1 MRPVSGMI
9 SSYSMISR
17 LVLGVLLVGVTVFV
31 FAQPGSKSLR
41 VAGLSLRAVFPAGT
55 QVAYADAG
63 DLTAALGLQ
72 MQVARGAVTL
82 VQGGRILRITL
93 LENVAAAANYGWGL
107 YVNGSNQR
115 GQAAGYQAGQLLLP
129 IRTLANGLGATLTDD
144 GSGLVLNLP
153 TIRLQ
158 TVRSDASP
166 EGDRV
171 VFEFSKDV
179 GFTARLEGQ
188 DAVLDFPAASG
199 DEVNYEVGG
208 AFIKTVEV
216 RRGQSLLEARVP
228 LADGAGFSTYARPA
242 SSGAPARVVLNVSKS
257 FVRPEVKLQAR
268 KVKVVL
274 DPAAGGAD
282 AGVSTA
288 GLREKDLML
297 SFARL
302 IGRRLADSGV
312 AVGYTRNGDANVTL
326 AERRQAS
333 LSSDVFLSL
342 SLVGLNGST
351 GSGATVM
358 TLSPE
363 AAREGMIAKARAAL
377 ETQTDASRRRLLSDV
392 VALGGASALLAEPIQ
407 NRLLA
412 LAKPAV
418 STAAPTGQTPTG
430 QTPAETGPAIS
441 GLSVQSLVVTREAVL
456 ELAPKAAAL
465 IELGWL
471 SNETDRVWLSEPESM
486 RLLAETIAD
495 GVLEYLAPV
504 MNPSTGVGTKPGGTP
519 KPKATG
525 KP

>member
-1 MRPVSGMI
+1 MRPVSAI
-9 SSYSMISR
+9 ASR
-17 LVLGVLLVGVTVFV
+17 LVLSVLLVAVTALV
-31 FAQPGSKSLR
+31 FAQPSSKPLR
-41 VAGLSLRAVFPAGT
+41 VGGLSLRAVFPAGT

-63 DLTAALGLQ
+63 DLVAALGLQ

-93 LENVAAAANYGWGL
+93 LENVASAANYGWGL
-107 YVNGSNQR
+107 YINGSNQR
-115 GQAAGYQAGQLLLP
+115 GQAAGYQASQLLLP
-129 IRTLANGLGATLTDD
+129 IRTLANGLEATLADD
-144 GSGLVLNLP
+144 GSGLVFNLP
-153 TIRLQ
+153 TVRLQ

-179 GFTARLEGQ
+179 GFTARLEGK

-208 AFIKTVEV
+208 SFIKTVEV

-242 SSGAPARVVLNVSKS
+242 SSGSPARVVLNVSKS

-282 AGVSTA
+282 AGVTAA

-297 SFARL
+297 SLARL

-312 AVGYTRNGDANVTL
+312 SVGYTRNGDANVTL
-326 AERRQAS
+326 AERKQTS
-333 LSSDVFLSL
+333 FSSDVFLSL
-342 SLVGLNGST
+342 SLAGLNGST
-351 GSGATVM
+351 GSGATIM

-363 AAREGMIAKARAAL
+363 SAREGLIAKARAAL
-377 ETQTDASRRRLLSDV
+377 ETETDASRRRLLSDV

-418 STAAPTGQTPTG
+418 STAAPEG
-430 QTPAETGPAIS
+430 QTPAETDPAIP

-471 SNETDRVWLSEPESM
+471 SSEADRVWLSKPESM

-504 MNPSTGVGTKPGGTP
+504 MNPNAGTTTSSGGTP

>member
-1 MRPVSGMI
+1 MRPVSVI
-9 SSYSMISR
+9 VSR
-17 LVLGVLLVGVTVFV
+17 LVFSVLLVAVTALV
-31 FAQPGSKSLR
+31 FAQPSSKSLR
-41 VAGLSLRAVFPAGT
+41 VAGLSLRVVFPAGT

-72 MQVARGAVTL
+72 MQIARGAVTL

-93 LENVAAAANYGWGL
+93 LENVASAANYGWGL
-107 YVNGSNQR
+107 YVNGRNQR

-129 IRTLANGLGATLTDD
+129 VRTLANGLGASLAED

-153 TIRLQ
+153 AVRLQ

-179 GFTARLEGQ
+179 GFTVRLEGQ
-188 DAVLDFPAASG
+188 DAVLDFPAASS

-208 AFIKTVEV
+208 SFIKTVEV

-228 LADGAGFSTYARPA
+228 LANGVGFSTYARPA
-242 SSGAPARVVLNVSKS
+242 SSGSPARVVLNVSKS

-282 AGVSTA
+282 AGVNAA

-326 AERRQAS
+326 VERQQAS

-342 SLVGLNGST
+342 SLAGLNGST
-351 GSGATVM
+351 GSGATIM

-363 AAREGMIAKARAAL
+363 AVREGLIVKARAAL
-377 ETQTDASRRRLLSDV
+377 ETETDASRRRLLSDV
-392 VALGGASALLAEPIQ
+392 VALGGTSALLAEPLQ

-412 LAKPAV
+412 LAKPSV
-418 STAAPTGQTPTG
+418 STAAPTGQTP
-430 QTPAETGPAIS
+430 AETDPTVP

-456 ELAPKAAAL
+456 ELAPKAAAM

-471 SNETDRVWLSEPESM
+471 SSEVDRVWLSKPESM

-495 GVLEYLAPV
+495 GILEYLAPV
-504 MNPSTGVGTKPGGTP
+504 MNPGAGGTTKPGGTS
-519 KPKATG
+519 KPKVIG

>member
-1 MRPVSGMI
+1 MRGLL
-9 SSYSMISR
+9 ISR
-17 LVLGVLLVGVTVFV
+17 LSLALLLVAFTAFV
-31 FAQPGSKSLR
+31 FAQPSSKLLR
-41 VAGLSLRAVFPAGT
+41 VGGLSLRAVFPAGS

-63 DLTAALGLQ
+63 DLALALGLQ

-82 VQGGRILRITL
+82 VQGGRILRISL
-93 LENVAAAANYGWGL
+93 LENVSAAANYGWGL

-115 GQAAGYQAGQLLLP
+115 GQAAGYQGGQLLLP
-129 IRTLANGLGATLTDD
+129 VRTVANGLEATLAED
-144 GSGLVLNLP
+144 GAGLVLNLP
-153 TIRLQ
+153 AVKLQ
-158 TVRSDASP
+158 TVRSDASS

-179 GFTARLEGQ
+179 GFTARLEGK

-208 AFIKTVEV
+208 SFIKTVEV

-242 SSGAPARVVLNVSKS
+242 SAGAPARVVLNVSKS
-257 FVRPEVKLQAR
+257 FVRPEVQPQAR
-268 KVKVVL
+268 KVRVLL
-274 DPAAGGAD
+274 DPSAGGAD
-282 AGVSTA
+282 SGVTAA
-288 GLREKDLML
+288 GLREKELVL

-302 IGRRLADSGV
+302 VGRRLADAGV
-312 AVGYTRNGDANVTL
+312 EVRYTRNGDANTPL
-326 AERRQAS
+326 EDRRQAS
-333 LSSDVFLSL
+333 LASDVFLSF
-342 SLVGLNGST
+342 SLAGLNASS
-351 GSGATVM
+351 GSGTTIM
-358 TLSPE
+358 TLAPD
-363 AAREGMIAKARAAL
+363 AAREGLIAKARAAL
-377 ETQTDASRRRLLSDV
+377 ETETDEARRRLLSDV
-392 VALGGASALLAEPIQ
+392 VAVGGASALLAEPIQ

-412 LAKPAV
+412 LAKPPV
-418 STAAPTGQTPTG
+418 PTQAPTGQTPTA
-430 QTPAETGPAIS
+430 TDPAIP

-471 SNETDRVWLSEPESM
+471 SSETDRVWLSNPESM
-486 RLLAETIAD
+486 RLLAENIAD

-504 MNPSTGVGTKPGGTP
+504 LNPAGSGPKPVT